1 MTEAITWHDHPDRIR
16 LNNELHARPFYTLP
30 TPARISHVAMLTGE
44 GGGAADREHVI
55 RMCERI
61 GVDPPA
67 PDARHFV
74 IDGGSF
80 RLRWER
86 HAEFSTYT
94 VIVPRLGEDP
104 FRYPAIGKV
113 PGEWLRGLPGQRLV
127 AVHLALLVAGD
138 RPEQDKLAEWLVSE
152 GMLASR
158 ALDDAAEIRTDLR
171 IHEDGF
177 SRIVVHNLSMNAKR
191 SGRLVQR
198 LLEIETY
205 RMMALL
211 ALPLAHEQS
220 GEIARIEDALS
231 RIVNTM
237 GQQAKLEDE
246 RSLLRELTA
255 LAAAA
260 ERSIAATAY
269 RFSAAAAYH
278 ALVRSRIEAL
288 REQAIEGNQS
298 ARSFIERRLSPA
310 MRTCQ
315 TVRERQ
321 EKTAR
326 RVARAA
332 DLLRTR
338 IDVAIEEQNRDLL
351 ASMNRRAR
359 LQLRMQEMVEGLSVV
374 AISYYALG
382 LIGYVLKALK
392 PLGLPVAPAIVQG
405 AALPVVMATI
415 WLGVRHLRRHI
426 GHKDK

>member
-1 MTEAITWHDHPDRIR
+1 MTDAMGWRDHPERIR

-30 TPARISHVAMLTGE
+30 APARISHIAMLTGE
-44 GGGAADREHVI
+44 GGGDADRAHVMKI
-55 RMCERI
+55 CARV
-61 GVDPPA
+61 GVNPPA
-67 PDARHFV
+67 ADARHFV

-94 VIVPRLGEDP
+94 VIVPGLGEDP
-104 FRYPAIGKV
+104 FRHPAIEKI
-113 PGEWLRGLPGQRLV
+113 PAEWLRELPGQRLV
-127 AVHLALLVAGD
+127 AVHLALFSREEPPA
-138 RPEQDKLAEWLVSE
+138 EKQLAEWLVSE

-158 ALDDAAEIRTDLR
+158 ALDGAAEIRTDLR

-177 SRIVVHNLSMNAKR
+177 SRIVVRNLSMSDRRA
-191 SGRLVQR
+191 GRLVQR

-220 GEIARIEDALS
+220 GEIARIEHRLSTIIDA
-231 RIVNTM
+231 M
-237 GQQAKLEDE
+237 GEQGRLEDE

-269 RFSAAAAYH
+269 RFSAAAAYY

-288 REQAIEGNQS
+288 REQAMGGNQS

-315 TVRERQ
+315 AVGERQ

-338 IDVAIEEQNRDLL
+338 IDVTIEEQNRNLL

-392 PLGLPVAPAIVQG
+392 PFGLPLSPAVVQG
-405 AALPVVMATI
+405 AVLPVVMGAI

-426 GHKDK
+426 GHKEN